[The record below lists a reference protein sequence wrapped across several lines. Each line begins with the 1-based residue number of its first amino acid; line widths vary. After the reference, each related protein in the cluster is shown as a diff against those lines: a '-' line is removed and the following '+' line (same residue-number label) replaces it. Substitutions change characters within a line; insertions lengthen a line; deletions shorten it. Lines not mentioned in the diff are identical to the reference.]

1 MSVLQTPDQS
11 PLKTLCI
18 SPGVQSPSLPPIWYL
33 TELLGHLPLVLGIL
47 LQFLMSENSCVL
59 EEGWISGPRS
69 LNTLQNY
76 GLLVPKQL
84 PKLLG
89 QTLGVRLPDEL
100 GDAE

>member
-1 MSVLQTPDQS
+1 
-11 PLKTLCI
+11 
-18 SPGVQSPSLPPIWYL
+18 
-33 TELLGHLPLVLGIL
+33 
-47 LQFLMSENSCVL
+47 MSENSCVL